1 MAAFIL
7 FTVILFIYKSC
18 ILIVYDHGQITRYF
32 AGRERATGNVNDID
46 PENTFSVSVSKISP
60 DIYRTSRITFNNGEH
75 IFFRSEEMDNG
86 YKLVCVLKR
95 RNLFNSK
102 WGKGWGEK

>member
-1 MAAFIL
+1 MGAFIL
-7 FTVILFIYKSC
+7 FAVILFVYKSC

-32 AGRERATGNVNDID
+32 LGRERVSGNVKDID
-46 PENTFSVSVSKISP
+46 PENTFSVFVSKISS
-60 DIYRTSRITFNNGEH
+60 DVYHNSCITFRNGDH
-75 IFFRSEEMDNG
+75 MFFRSEDMDNG